1 MLRQVYHPCVLLAK
15 KRYVGFMYES
25 PKQATPTFDAKGIE
39 TVRRDTCGAVAK
51 MMERTLRILFTSKDL
66 SQVCTGNEHHTI
78 PWCTL
83 LCCLRSEMCQDFSSA
98 CGSLW
103 PLALS
108 ALTGLTN
115 QGSDT
120 VAELSDLIWLDRS

>member
-1 MLRQVYHPCVLLAK
+1 MLCQVYHPCVLLAK

-66 SQVCTGNEHHTI
+66 SQVCTGKEA
-78 PWCTL
+78 
-83 LCCLRSEMCQDFSSA
+83 LRDISVH
-98 CGSLW
+98 
-103 PLALS
+103 S
-108 ALTGLTN
+108 AL
-115 QGSDT
+115 
-120 VAELSDLIWLDRS
+120 LSEIQSVSRL

>member
-1 MLRQVYHPCVLLAK
+1 MRKGDSAARTMGSKKTSHLVLCQVYHPCVLLAK

-66 SQVCTGNEHHTI
+66 SQVQTGSAIGDFLARCTHF
-78 PWCTL
+78 L
-83 LCCLRSEMCQDFSSA
+83 LLMFCLTAARHQRAPGTWREGA
-98 CGSLW
+98 SL
-103 PLALS
+103 A
-108 ALTGLTN
+108 
-115 QGSDT
+115 
-120 VAELSDLIWLDRS
+120 VRR